1 MFRKTM
7 ILAMAVGIVAAMA
20 LPASAGA
27 SWKHNGV
34 ATQQNVQL
42 PFTGTNIK
50 FESQTI
56 GGGLGCQ
63 VTSEVTFEPGTT
75 GKAKSFKAHPT
86 SDTTNCFGTG
96 GLAFCQVHNLQP
108 QTGFQWVIHTAG
120 ATTTSITITHGTI
133 TSQTTGGFCPFSHL
147 DLTPGTLEGHADAHK
162 FSTIQ
167 ITGKA
172 HVIIGGQTE
181 ASATISG
188 LLHLEG
194 TPTYEI

>member
-7 ILAMAVGIVAAMA
+7 ILAMALGVVAAMA
-20 LPASAGA
+20 LPAGAGA
-27 SWKHNGV
+27 SWKHGGV
-34 ATQQNVQL
+34 AIKENVQL

-63 VTSEVTFEPGTT
+63 VTSNVQFKAGQTT
-75 GKAKSFKAHPT
+75 GTATSFTAHPT
-86 SDTTNCFGTG
+86 NDTTNCFGTG

-133 TSQTTGGFCPFSHL
+133 TSTTTGGFCPVSHVHVAA
-147 DLTPGTLEGHADAHK
+147 GTVEGHADAHK
-162 FSTIQ
+162 VSTIQ

-172 HVIIGGQTE
+172 HVIAGGLTDP
-181 ASATISG
+181 AATVTG
-188 LLHLEG
+188 LLHIA
-194 TPTYEI
+194 TYEI